1 MTQLIRGYSFP
12 NFRFFREY
20 VRIAKEKGVIN
31 IPTYSWFLL
40 QFWPTHRTASD
51 MLHYTGRFKIRRM
64 VQARL
69 FRKSNPDAHYANSIY
84 KFLKERAVRNH
95 QNVDFFSADAKCKV
109 PVGEPGYPIATV
121 TREKKVIVGNNEKFH
136 VADHDFTKLSLIP
149 DAYLLHEIPESRD
162 DLTAEESCD
171 DIESGEKSRSGEWF
185 TGQVFYGFKSMVS
198 EGSTSMRCAAELGEL
213 MIEQFETI
221 PPYLYVYSDGGPER
235 KTDNLSV

>member
-1 MTQLIRGYSFP
+1 
-12 NFRFFREY
+12 
-20 VRIAKEKGVIN
+20 
-31 IPTYSWFLL
+31 
-40 QFWPTHRTASD
+40 
-51 MLHYTGRFKIRRM
+51 M

-121 TREKKVIVGNNEKFH
+121 TRGKKVIVGNNEKFH

-221 PPYLYVYSDGGPER
+221 PPYLYVYSDGDPER
-235 KTDNLSV
+235 KTDNLSVQKSYSSLFAT